1 MQPHEQMLWAM
12 LKQQQKNAGWIALA
26 AIICTAIFLRF
37 GRFDL
42 IEFKADEANA
52 MQLALDAIHNRAL
65 PLFGLMSSVHVQ
77 NPPLF
82 IDLLIPVVALCTSLA
97 FITSFI
103 ASTGT
108 AAVIVCWHIG
118 RKYYGTSVGLIAA
131 ALFAVSPWAVVFSRK
146 IWAQDLVPLFAALA
160 LWAVHALVLG
170 RNRRAIFWVVLLPL
184 CVIQIHFSGFAMA
197 AAICCILLLLR
208 PAFDWRFAAGGAA
221 AAFIL
226 LAPYLYYQTHNG
238 WADFRLATQIVR
250 GNPFGGTSGGDF
262 RYLKHALGIVNGGE
276 MDALLQSDTPK
287 FEERLTF
294 ENLALGFQRF
304 IFVSA
309 VIYLVLFIARGIR
322 WSKKFPWTAVES
334 DEAKTSWI
342 LICWVVVPLAVYAG
356 VRLSTML
363 SYYVLFY
370 PAPYLLCAVIWHKLW
385 SKARQSF
392 PARGLLCGALGI
404 ILVANFS
411 FVLNLYT
418 FLAGNG
424 GAHEY
429 GTILRY
435 KRQAVAYLAGNT
447 GVSQLQKENR
457 LVEMVRFGRLNS
469 PRLHFPVLATLTK
482 AAPAAP
488 AIPADTAVMIVD
500 RYQTNFTDE
509 QWSLL
514 AALPRQEFGPI
525 QLYFV
530 PASRINSGTLSF

>member
-1 MQPHEQMLWAM
+1 M
-12 LKQQQKNAGWIALA
+12 LKQQKNAGWIALA

-42 IEFKADEANA
+42 IEFKDDEATS

-65 PLFGLMSSVHVQ
+65 PLFGLMSSVHVV

-82 IDLLIPVVALCTSLA
+82 IDLLIPVLALCKSLA
-97 FITSFI
+97 FMTAFI

-118 RKYYGTSVGLIAA
+118 RKYYSTSVGLIAA

-160 LWAVHALVLG
+160 LWATHALVLG

-208 PAFDWRFAAGGAA
+208 PAFDWRFAAGGAV

-226 LAPYLYYQTHNG
+226 LTPYLYYQAHNG
-238 WADFRLATQIVR
+238 WADFRQATQIVR
-250 GNPFGGTSGGDF
+250 GNPFGGASGGDF
-262 RYLKHALGIVNGGE
+262 RYLKHALGVVNGGE
-276 MDALLQSDTPK
+276 MDALLQSDAPK

-309 VIYLVLFIARGIR
+309 VVYLALLIARGIR
-322 WSKKFPWTAVES
+322 WSKKFPWATVES

-342 LICWVVVPLAVYAG
+342 LVCWVVVPLAIYAG

-370 PAPYLLCAVIWHKLW
+370 PVPYLLCAVIWHKLW
-385 SKARQSF
+385 AKARRSF
-392 PARGLLCGALGI
+392 PAKGLLCAVLGI
-404 ILVANFS
+404 VLAANFS
-411 FVLNLYT
+411 LVLNLYA

-424 GAHEY
+424 GSHEY

-447 GVSQLQKENR
+447 GMLQLQKENR
-457 LVEMVRFGRLNS
+457 LVEMDRFGRLNS
-469 PRLHFPVLATLTK
+469 PRLDFSVLATLAGT
-482 AAPAAP
+482 APATP
-488 AIPADTAVMIVD
+488 AIPPDTAVIIID
-500 RYQTNFTDE
+500 RYRTKFTDE

-514 AALPRQEFGPI
+514 AGLPRHEFGPI
-525 QLYFV
+525 QLYFL
-530 PASRINSGTLSF
+530 PASRVTSGTLSF